1 MASYNSSLSVLAVF
15 LFDIP
20 DDWPKWKCRFQQY
33 HLASGLSQ
41 ESEEHQGNTL
51 LYCLGEEAEDI
62 LASTNCNIGETE
74 RNMTAFWQ
82 SLTVSLV

>member
-1 MASYNSSLSVLAVF
+1 MASCNSLLSVPAAF
-15 LFDIP
+15 PFDTP

-41 ESEEHQGNTL
+41 ESEERQVNTL
-51 LYCLGEEAEDI
+51 LYYLGEEAEDI
-62 LASTNCNIGETE
+62 LASTNIGETK
-74 RNMTAFWQ
+74 RNMTAPWQ

>member
-1 MASYNSSLSVLAVF
+1 MASYNSSLSVLAAF
-15 LFDIP
+15 PFDTP
-20 DDWPKWKCRFQQY
+20 GDWLKWKCRFQQY

-41 ESEEHQGNTL
+41 ESEERQVNTL
-51 LYCLGEEAEDI
+51 LYCLGEEAKDI
-62 LASTNCNIGETE
+62 LASINIGETE